1 MTDTQALLGAYVKDG
16 SEEAFRELVARYID
30 LVYST
35 ARRLVGQDAHLAED
49 VTQTVFIHLARKA
62 PRLAEGV
69 MLGGWLHRDAC
80 HVAATMLRGERRR
93 QFRERKAVEMKED
106 GSGSA
111 WESAALLLD
120 EAIDKLGPEDRT
132 AILLRFYERHDFRS
146 VGAALGSSED
156 AARMRVGRALDKLHA
171 VLKLRGVGLPV
182 VALGAAL
189 AGEAVTA
196 APVGLATSVA
206 SVALAGT
213 AAGAA
218 SSATIIKL
226 IAMTKLKA
234 GLVGALLVA
243 AVATPLA
250 IQQRAQNQLRAQNET
265 LRGQL
270 QQMTDL
276 EAENARLSNLLTQAQ
291 AAAPDGRMDEL
302 LRLRGEVGTL
312 RRQLAE
318 AGQVEKRLSAQAKEA
333 SAQAKE
339 ATEKANLAAQQE
351 AMKQLSIAK
360 MNYARNWMMAFHLY
374 AEDHQGQFPSS
385 FDQAAAYVP
394 PDLRDETLSA
404 SNQFEVFYQGPVA
417 AVTNPARTIVLRE
430 TEARQTLN
438 GNWVR
443 TYGFAD
449 GHSEA
454 HSTADGNFAPWE
466 QQHMAAR

>member
-1 MTDTQALLGAYVKDG
+1 MTDTQALLAAYVKDG

-35 ARRLVGQDAHLAED
+35 ALRLVDRDKHLAQD
-49 VTQTVFIHLARKA
+49 VAQTVFIHLARKA
-62 PRLAEGV
+62 PKLAESV
-69 MLGGWLHRDAC
+69 LLGGWLHRDAC
-80 HVAATMLRGERRR
+80 HVAATMVRGERRR
-93 QFRERKAVEMKED
+93 QFRERKAAEMNDD
-106 GSGSA
+106 GSN
-111 WESAALLLD
+111 AALESVAPILD
-120 EAIDKLGPEDRT
+120 EAIDELEPQDRS

-182 VALGAAL
+182 AALGAAM

-196 APVGLATSVA
+196 APVGLATSVT

-213 AAGAA
+213 AAGGA
-218 SSATIIKL
+218 SWATLLKL
-226 IAMTKLKA
+226 MTMTKLKA
-234 GLVGALLVA
+234 GLVSAVLVA

-250 IQQRAQNQLRAQNET
+250 IQQRARSQLRVQNES

-270 QQMTDL
+270 QQVTEL
-276 EAENARLSNLLTQAQ
+276 EAENARLSNLLTQVQ
-291 AAAPDGRMDEL
+291 APAPDGNMAEL
-302 LRLRGEVGTL
+302 LRLRGEVGSL
-312 RRQLAE
+312 KRQLAE

-333 SAQAKE
+333 SAQARE

-351 AMKQLSIAK
+351 AMKQLYIAK
-360 MNYARNWMMAFHLY
+360 MNYAKGWVMAFQMY
-374 AEDHQGQFPSS
+374 AGDHQGQFPAS
-385 FDQAAAYVP
+385 FDQAAVYVP

-404 SNQFEVFYQGPVA
+404 SNQFELFYQGPVA
-417 AVTNPARTIVLRE
+417 AMTNPATTIVLRE
-430 TEARQTLN
+430 TQAQQTAN

-449 GHSEA
+449 GHSEV